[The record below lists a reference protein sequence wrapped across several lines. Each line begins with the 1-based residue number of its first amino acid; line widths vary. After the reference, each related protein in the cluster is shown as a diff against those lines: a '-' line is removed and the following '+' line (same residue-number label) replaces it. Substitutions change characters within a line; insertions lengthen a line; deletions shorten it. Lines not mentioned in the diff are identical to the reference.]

1 MRLIRQLKNEV
12 ETIKDAATCHDVVA
26 FYGVTFKEG
35 DCYICMELMSTSL
48 EKVYKA
54 VHHMGERFNE
64 DVLGIIGVT
73 VLDALNCLKKLKGIM
88 HRDVK
93 PSNILLSLDGI
104 VKLCDF
110 GISGYLENSIA
121 RTRDVGCRPYMAV
134 SIFSQTFLIN

>member
-12 ETIKDAATCHDVVA
+12 ETIKDAATCEEVVA
-26 FYGVTFKEG
+26 FYGVTFCQG

-48 EKVYKA
+48 EKVYKI
-54 VHHMGERFNE
+54 VRKMGEKFNE
-64 DVLGIIGVT
+64 DVLGIVGVV
-73 VLDALNCLKKLKGIM
+73 VLNALNCLKKLKGIM

-93 PSNILLSLDGI
+93 PSNILLSLNGD

-121 RTRDVGCRPYMAV
+121 KTKDVGCRPYMAV
-134 SIFSQTFLIN
+134 IWVSINNLD